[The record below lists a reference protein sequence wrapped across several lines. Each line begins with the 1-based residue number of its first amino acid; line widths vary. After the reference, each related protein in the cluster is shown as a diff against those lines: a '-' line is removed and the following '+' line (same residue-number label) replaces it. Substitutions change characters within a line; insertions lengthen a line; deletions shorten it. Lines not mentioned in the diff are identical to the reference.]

1 MNLLNDSQIV
11 IRLPQELK
19 DLVEYYKDLL
29 KTTTSQFIRD
39 AITNQIERL
48 KDKTIRMNY

>member
-19 DLVEYYKDLL
+19 DLILYYNDVL
-29 KTTTSQFIRD
+29 KITTSQFIRD
-39 AITNQIERL
+39 AITNEIDRL
-48 KDKTIRMNY
+48 KDKSINE